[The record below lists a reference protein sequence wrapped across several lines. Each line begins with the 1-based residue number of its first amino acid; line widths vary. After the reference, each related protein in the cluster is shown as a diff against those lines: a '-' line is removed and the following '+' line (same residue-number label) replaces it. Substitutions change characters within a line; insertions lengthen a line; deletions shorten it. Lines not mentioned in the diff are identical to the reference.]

1 MCYFCSAHHKNH
13 TPKPTH
19 HMKFEPEHDP
29 DPLNRKFRKVD
40 DINDLPEETKEEL
53 INYYASL
60 LENIEILRKTS
71 AQEGVDNY
79 FKRSKT
85 DDAIIKYNAFMQK
98 QISDLQSE
106 IRNMYEAMAGMG
118 VAIQALLRDS
128 GDS

>member
-1 MCYFCSAHHKNH
+1 
-13 TPKPTH
+13 
-19 HMKFEPEHDP
+19 MKFEPEHDP

>member
-1 MCYFCSAHHKNH
+1 
-13 TPKPTH
+13 
-19 HMKFEPEHDP
+19 MKFNPEHDP
-29 DPLNRKFRKVD
+29 DPLNRKFRTCE

-53 INYYASL
+53 VNYYASL
-60 LENIEILRKTS
+60 LENIDILRKTS
-71 AQEGVDNY
+71 DKEGVDNF

-98 QISDLQSE
+98 QIADIQTE

-118 VAIQALLRDS
+118 VAIQALLKDS